1 MKILKKTLL
10 TISAAMLLLTAVG
23 CKKDKISSSSV
34 KDPNIGA
41 NEIKVEMS
49 QEADANDTVFSL
61 NSVIDAGAQTEN
73 GEHYI
78 YLDVTIKN
86 SSDTAYSLSTLNNFY
101 LIMPDKSEVYGHIR
115 TQLYALNNFS
125 DKYFGSPFDVPANGE
140 FRGIIGGFVLP
151 EGQNTFT
158 VGFFPTKEVDT
169 DKYNVIKIDV
179 DASKIVP
186 ISGDLLK
193 Q

>member
-10 TISAAMLLLTAVG
+10 TLSAAMLLLAAVG

-34 KDPNIGA
+34 KDPSIGA

-49 QEADANDTVFSL
+49 QEADVNDTVFSL

-86 SSDTAYSLSTLNNFY
+86 TSGTAYSLSTLNNFY
-101 LIMPDKSEVYGHIR
+101 LIMPDKTEVPGHIR
-115 TQLYALNNFS
+115 TQLYATNNFS
-125 DKYFGSPFDVPANGE
+125 EKYFGSPFDIPANGE
-140 FRGIIGGFVLP
+140 FRGVVGGFVLP
-151 EGQNTFT
+151 EGQKNFT
-158 VGFFPTKEVDT
+158 VGFFPTKEDGT
-169 DKYNVIKIDV
+169 DKYNVIKIEV
-179 DASKIVP
+179 DSSKIVSVP
-186 ISGDLLK
+186 SDLLK
-193 Q
+193 N